1 MSIATLTCNYFCKEA
16 YEESLSIFKLHRP
29 NNFYEHSYFQSQ
41 SFENFINFIKYLV
54 LVVNQCWLAGQWLEE
69 MNAEP

>member
-1 MSIATLTCNYFCKEA
+1 MKKASVFSNSTGQRTSMSIV
-16 YEESLSIFKLHRP
+16 I
-29 NNFYEHSYFQSQ
+29 FQSQ

-54 LVVNQCWLAGQWLEE
+54 LVGNQCWLAGQWLGE